1 MPGARCVQTPP
12 SRPAGSEGA
21 GWGREPRRP
30 AGGVVGGRQHVG
42 AVMSVPGPWP
52 ATGGLPHS
60 LVTQSGQHGAWR
72 GPWLGHAGLGGR
84 VALLGPP
91 RRRHRDCRP
100 VPGAGSP
107 RRGVG
112 SAGPPEASPLGGCA
126 CRRSHPSGR
135 ASPWPLC
142 RRTPSRRMTGHPPT
156 SFHLNRL
163 FQDWTSNY
171 SSISRGLGLV

>member
-1 MPGARCVQTPP
+1 M
-12 SRPAGSEGA
+12 SRPRQAG
-21 GWGREPRRP
+21 PRGVRGP

-42 AVMSVPGPWP
+42 GVMSVPGPWP

-84 VALLGPP
+84 VALPGPP